1 MSKSLKEEIL
11 YFEMSN
17 LGIQRFGYKYM
28 FIEGERDFFVRH
40 SGPMYT
46 ANKAWWY
53 NKRTSEIRWAKNR
66 ERGIFAPLDKREFFI
81 VQLAA
86 MPIKTKWL

>member
-1 MSKSLKEEIL
+1 LSKSLKEEIL

-17 LGIQRFGYKYM
+17 LGIQRFGYKHM
-28 FIEGERDFFVRH
+28 FIEGENFLFVGH
-40 SGPMYT
+40 TAPMYM

-66 ERGIFAPLDKREFFI
+66 DRGIMAPLDKREFFI